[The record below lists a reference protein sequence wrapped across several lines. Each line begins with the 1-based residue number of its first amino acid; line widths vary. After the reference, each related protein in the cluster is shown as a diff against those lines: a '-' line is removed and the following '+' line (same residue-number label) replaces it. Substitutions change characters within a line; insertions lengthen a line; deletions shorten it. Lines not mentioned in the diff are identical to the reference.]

1 LWSSGLRNPAR
12 LVAVGFLISIAIG
25 TALLMLPVAAYGEG
39 GTDLSTALFTAT
51 SAVCVIGLSTVDTAG
66 HWSVFGELVL
76 VALMQVGGL
85 GVMTFASLL
94 ALLVIG
100 RLGLGSRLVTHTETT
115 HDPGTTRRLL
125 FGILRISLLIEL
137 TVWLILTLRLWLAYD
152 QGPGKAAYFGLFHAV
167 SAYNNAGFSLWS
179 DSLMSVAGDPW
190 IVLPISFAFI
200 LGGIGY
206 PVLLELSRRFPL
218 RTLSL
223 HTKLTLVTTLALI
236 VVGAVIVT
244 ITEWSNPATLGNL
257 STSEKL
263 LSGWF
268 SGVTPR
274 SAGFNTIDYSQ
285 AEPATLF
292 STIGLMLVG
301 GGSASTAGGIKV
313 TTLAVVII
321 AVLAEI
327 RGDSDVDAFDRRI
340 SDATVR
346 QAMAIGMLA
355 IGVVAVATFAMLELS
370 NLSLTDALFEVTSAA
385 TTTGL
390 STGVTK
396 DIPLPGQIM
405 LVVLMLIGRMGPVT
419 AASALALRSTRR
431 AYRNPEARPL
441 VG

>member
-1 LWSSGLRNPAR
+1 
-12 LVAVGFLISIAIG
+12 
-25 TALLMLPVAAYGEG
+25 
-39 GTDLSTALFTAT
+39 
-51 SAVCVIGLSTVDTAG
+51 
-66 HWSVFGELVL
+66 
-76 VALMQVGGL
+76 MQVGGL

-244 ITEWSNPATLGNL
+244 ITEWSNPATLGKL

-292 STIGLMLVG
+292 RTIGLMLVG